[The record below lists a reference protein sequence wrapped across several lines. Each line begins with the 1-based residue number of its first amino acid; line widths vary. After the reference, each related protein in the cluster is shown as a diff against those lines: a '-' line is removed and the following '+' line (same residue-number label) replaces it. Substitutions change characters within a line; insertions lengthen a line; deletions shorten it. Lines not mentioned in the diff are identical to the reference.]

1 VNEPLE
7 ALGLQLGDRVRFR
20 RREGGRWH
28 TGVVRGREADG
39 SLAIT
44 DEKGAARAL
53 PPDRVEVATPGPRGA
68 RGWESVAERAA
79 RTEQMRLL

>member
-1 VNEPLE
+1 VAPSLA
-7 ALGLQLGDRVRFR
+7 ALGLESGERVRFR

-28 TGVVRGREADG
+28 QGVVRGLEGDG
-39 SLAIT
+39 SLAIS

-53 PPDRVEVATPGPRGA
+53 PLDRVEVAAPGPRGA
-68 RGWESVAERAA
+68 RGWEPVAERAA

>member
-1 VNEPLE
+1 MSVE
-7 ALGLQLGDRVRFR
+7 ALGLRVGDKVRFR

-28 TGVVRGREADG
+28 TGIVRGREADG
-39 SLAIT
+39 SLAVS

-53 PPDRVEVATPGPRGA
+53 PLERVEVATAGPRGA
-68 RGWESVAERAA
+68 RSWEPLVERAA

>member
-1 VNEPLE
+1 MTLE
-7 ALGLQLGDRVRFR
+7 VLGLSSGEKVRFR

-28 TGVVRGREADG
+28 VGVVKGREADG

-53 PPDRVEVATPGPRGA
+53 PVERVEVAAPGPRGA
-68 RGWESVAERAA
+68 RGWEPVAARAA

>member
-1 VNEPLE
+1 MSSGLE
-7 ALGLQLGDRVRFR
+7 TLGLSAGDKVRFR

-28 TGVVRGREADG
+28 VGVLRGREADG
-39 SLAIT
+39 SLAIS

-53 PPDRVEVATPGPRGA
+53 PVDRVEVAAPGPRGA
-68 RGWESVAERAA
+68 RGWEPVAERAA